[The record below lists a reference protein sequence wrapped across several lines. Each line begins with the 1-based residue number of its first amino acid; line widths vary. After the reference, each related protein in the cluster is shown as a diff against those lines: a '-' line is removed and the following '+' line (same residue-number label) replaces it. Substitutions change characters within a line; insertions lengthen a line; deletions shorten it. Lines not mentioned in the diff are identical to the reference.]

1 LNATELG
8 SLDPGARLILAAL
21 AVVVPGSL
29 SLEEVREVTEVPEAG
44 PALAELE
51 RRGLIVREADRF
63 SLAPQERG
71 RKGLLA
77 SLDMVDRVLRGFI
90 AIAED
95 GRLTLDDLDAVL
107 GLTRIA
113 AETGHWTELLR
124 LVEAAEATLSTT
136 RRVEEWIEIVQRR
149 FDAAEA
155 VGDDKAARHAKREL
169 ARLRRTARHGV
180 GVSTAGVAL
189 AAVAIAAV
197 SLGAGYLIGDESP
210 AESDAGKAKGAK
222 TVTETETEA
231 AETVTDTVTETQ
243 TVTTTVFEPGLR

>member
-8 SLDPGARLILAAL
+8 SLDPAARLILAAL
-21 AVVVPGSL
+21 AVVTPGSL
-29 SLEEVREVTEVPEAG
+29 SLEEVSEVTEVDEAQ

-51 RRGLIVREADRF
+51 RRGLVISEADRF
-63 SLAPQERG
+63 SLAPEEQE

-95 GRLTLDDLDAVL
+95 GRLTIDDLDAVL

-113 AETGHWTELLR
+113 AETGRWTELLR
-124 LVEAAEATLSTT
+124 LVHAAEATLSTT
-136 RRVEEWIEIVQRR
+136 RRIEEWIEIVERR
-149 FDAAEA
+149 LEAAQV
-155 VGDDKAARHAKREL
+155 VGDDKAARQAKREL
-169 ARLRRTARHGV
+169 ARLRRIARHGV
-180 GVSTAGVAL
+180 GMSTAAAAL
-189 AAVAIAAV
+189 AAVAIAAI
-197 SLGAGYLIGDESP
+197 SLGAGYLIGDDSP

-222 TVTETETEA
+222 TVTKTETEA

-243 TVTTTVFEPGLR
+243 TETTTVFAPG

>member
-21 AVVVPGSL
+21 AVVAPGSL
-29 SLEEVREVTEVPEAG
+29 SLGEVREVTEVPEAQ

-51 RRGLIVREADRF
+51 RRGLVIREADRF
-63 SLAPQERG
+63 SLAPEEQG

-77 SLDMVDRVLRGFI
+77 TLDMVDRVLRGFI

-95 GRLTLDDLDAVL
+95 GRLTLEDLDAVL

-113 AETGHWTELLR
+113 AETGRWTELLR
-124 LVEAAEATLSTT
+124 LVEAAETTLSTT
-136 RRVEEWIEIVQRR
+136 RRVEEWIEIVKRR
-149 FDAAEA
+149 HEAAEA
-155 VGDDKAARHAKREL
+155 VGDDKAARQAKREL
-169 ARLRRTARHGV
+169 ARLRRMARHGV
-180 GVSTAGVAL
+180 GMSTGAAAL
-189 AAVAIAAV
+189 AAVAIAGV

-222 TVTETETEA
+222 TVTKTETDP

-243 TVTTTVFEPGLR
+243 TETTTVFAPG